1 LAVIIADTDVLIDFL
16 VGAKPVANQIVEY
29 IKTEQI
35 QTTAVTS
42 SELLSGANDGKR
54 GQAVR
59 RLIDALHVLP
69 LDRDAARRAGE
80 VRRTLD
86 RAGQAIGM
94 GDSLIAGIALAYG
107 LPLFTMNK
115 ANFQRVE
122 NLELV
127 KIGAATS

>member
-16 VGAKPVANQIVEY
+16 VGAQPVANQIVEY
-29 IKTEQI
+29 IKTEQV

-42 SELLSGANDGKR
+42 FELLSGADESKR

-69 LDRDAARRAGE
+69 LDRDAARRAAE
-80 VRRTLD
+80 VRRKLD

-94 GDSLIAGIALAYG
+94 ADSLIAGIVLAHG
-107 LPLFTMNK
+107 LRLFTRNQ
-115 ANFQRVE
+115 AHFQRVE

-127 KIGAATS
+127 KIGAVTS

>member
-16 VGAKPVANQIVEY
+16 VGAQPVANQIVEY

-42 SELLSGANDGKR
+42 FELLSAANDGKR

-69 LDRDAARRAGE
+69 LDRDAARRAAK

-107 LPLFTMNK
+107 LPLFTGNK
-115 ANFQRVE
+115 AHFQRVE

>member
-1 LAVIIADTDVLIDFL
+1 LAVIIADTDVLTDFL
-16 VGAKPVANQIVEY
+16 VGAQPVANQIVEY

-42 SELLSGANDGKR
+42 FELLSGANDSKR

-69 LDRDAARRAGE
+69 LDRDAARRAAE
-80 VRRTLD
+80 VRRKLD

-94 GDSLIAGIALAYG
+94 ADSLIAGIVLAHG
-107 LPLFTMNK
+107 LRLFTRNK
-115 ANFQRVE
+115 AHFQRVE